1 MHIYKSISH
10 LSYPCSH
17 YILSNITWRSYPSV
31 ARDVWPALGPGAV
44 RLERAALELR
54 LWLRVEQPSLE
65 PGAVRLERVALGL
78 RLWLGVELP
87 SVEPGAVR
95 LERVALGLRLHVASG
110 GAAVCGTWWGS
121 VGTGGLG
128 TCPVSL
134 WWVSLRTACCGTG
147 SGGSPYIRTSKT
159 IAVAWFR
166 LERPVLDSVGT
177 AGFGTSRETAGCER
191 CCASPGTTGWVM
203 FCVSAQAECGVAG
216 NWDSQNRGSYFHG
229 QGRLCL
235 LLLQA
240 FQACNHL
247 ICGLSY
253 ICSVSTGYVGVCGT
267 CG

>member
-166 LERPVLDSVGT
+166 LERPVLEPSGIRLERPALELRGKRLAVKGAVLHLEQPAGSCSVFRPRLS
-177 AGFGTSRETAGCER
+177 AGL
-191 CCASPGTTGWVM
+191 PGTGILRTEGPTSTARAVCV
-203 FCVSAQAECGVAG
+203 FCCFRLSRRAIISSAA
-216 NWDSQNRGSYFHG
+216 
-229 QGRLCL
+229 
-235 LLLQA
+235 
-240 FQACNHL
+240 
-247 ICGLSY
+247 
-253 ICSVSTGYVGVCGT
+253 
-267 CG
+267 